1 MRVEIAARQKAEAEL
16 IEAKE
21 IAEAATAAKSTFL
34 ATMSHEIRTPMN
46 GVMSMAELLTLTRL
60 DGEQRRMAKI
70 INDSA
75 NALLTIINDILDFSK
90 IEAGKLEIEMIEMSL
105 LDVVNGSAE
114 LLAAKA
120 EDKGLELIVDIDP
133 SLVDKRM
140 GDPTRIRQI
149 ILNLGSNA
157 VKFTDEGEI
166 TVVAKATGTGD
177 RLRFEVSDSGI
188 GLSEEQQGKL
198 FQSFVQADS
207 STSRKY
213 GGTGLGLSICQRL
226 CELMGGDIG
235 VESVLGE
242 GSTFWF
248 ELPMAPVDATAPSY
262 PGDLSPAEIVLV
274 GLQPRAADIARKYLE
289 AGGVTSIAT
298 FEALPDAI
306 ESPDALWI
314 VEASIDGL
322 KDWAEELTG
331 TIALLGTRSDVSELD
346 PVLKSRASIILTRP
360 LSRPPLWRA
369 AAIHLGL
376 EDADEIEVELREDM
390 AYAPPPVEE
399 ARAAGCCI
407 LVAEDN
413 STNQVVIRQML
424 SRMGFACEIAD
435 NGVKALEIFEPE
447 AHGLL
452 LTDFNMPEMDGFE
465 LTRTIRAA
473 EVEGERLPVVAL
485 TADALAGTEEACYE
499 AGMDGYLTK
508 PIDSRKLGSM
518 LVKYLPKALDLRRSE
533 DEVAGDRDAEESS
546 EPAGLVVDWDTSIFD
561 PERLGADLGGS
572 DDEMK
577 ELIRDA
583 SEAWTGKV
591 ADIKDAFEDGDLKRA
606 RDVTHSLKGAALSIG
621 ADRLGNIA
629 SDLQDALDTNDEMMA
644 KMMVNVLQPTL
655 DEFQQ
660 LVPKITWEA

>member
-90 IEAGKLEIEMIEMSL
+90 IEAGKLEIEMIEVSL

-133 SLVDKRM
+133 SILDKRM

-591 ADIKDAFEDGDLKRA
+591 ADIKAAFEDGDLKRA